1 MEKEDVKSYIISVLR
16 KHGVTKASLFGSYVR
31 EEQTTDSD
39 IDILV
44 ELEEDKSLLD
54 LIRLEME
61 LSQVLKR
68 KVDVLT
74 YGSLNSLIKDTILSE
89 QELIYEK
96 AT

>member
-1 MEKEDVKSYIISVLR
+1 MEKKDVKSYIISVLK
-16 KHGVTKASLFGSYVR
+16 KHGVAKASLFGSYVR
-31 EEQTTDSD
+31 GEQTTDSD

-44 ELEEDKSLLD
+44 ELEENKSLLD

-61 LSQVLKR
+61 LAEVLGR

-74 YGSLNSLIKDTILSE
+74 YGSLNNLIKDNILRE
-89 QELIYEK
+89 RELIYEK

>member
-1 MEKEDVKSYIISVLR
+1 MEKKDVKSHIISVLK
-16 KHGVTKASLFGSYVR
+16 KHGVVKASLFGSYVR
-31 EEQTTDSD
+31 GEQTTVSD

-44 ELEEDKSLLD
+44 ELEENKSLLD

-61 LSQVLKR
+61 LSEVLGR

-74 YGSLNSLIKDTILSE
+74 YGSLNSLIKDTIISE

>member
-1 MEKEDVKSYIISVLR
+1 MEKEDVKSYIISVLK
-16 KHGVTKASLFGSYVR
+16 KHGVLKASLFGSYVR
-31 EEQTTDSD
+31 GEQTTVSD

-44 ELEEDKSLLD
+44 ELEENRSLLD

-61 LSQVLKR
+61 LSEVIGR

>member
-1 MEKEDVKSYIISVLR
+1 MEKKDVKSYIISVLK
-16 KHGVTKASLFGSYVR
+16 KHNVAKASLFGSYVR
-31 EEQTTDSD
+31 GEQTIDSD

>member
-1 MEKEDVKSYIISVLR
+1 MEKEDVKSYIISVLK
-16 KHGVTKASLFGSYVR
+16 KHGVLKASLFGSYVR
-31 EEQTTDSD
+31 GEQTTVSD